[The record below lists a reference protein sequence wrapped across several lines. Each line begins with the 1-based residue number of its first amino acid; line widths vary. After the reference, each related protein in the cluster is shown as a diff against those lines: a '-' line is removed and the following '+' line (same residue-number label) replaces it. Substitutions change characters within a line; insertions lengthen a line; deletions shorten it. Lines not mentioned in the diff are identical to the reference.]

1 MNNIYF
7 NSRMKAINKILYFSV
22 FTAMLAS
29 CDLTVLPEDTVSPE
43 QYFQNKS
50 DLELWTNQFY
60 TLLDAPDATSGLN
73 ADDMIDKSMGAV
85 LEETRSA
92 ADENGWS
99 WSKLRHINYFL
110 QHSSNCKDGDIRKQY
125 DGVAQFFR
133 AYFYFVKV
141 RRYGDVPWYD
151 QVLESEDEEL
161 LQKPRDSRE
170 YVMDKVLK
178 DFEDAATNL
187 PGKCSEAR
195 NTRVT
200 KWAALAFASRAA
212 LYEGTFRKYHGL
224 GNYEKY
230 LEIAAKTAKQFIDE
244 SGFDLYKVGTEPY
257 RDMFCA
263 DQANTTEIVLARA
276 YNFAGLQLSHS
287 VQFNI
292 SNNQQGFT
300 RRFVNHYLMSDGS
313 RFTEKSGYET
323 MPYTEEVKGR
333 DPRLQQTILCPQYI
347 QKGEKTV
354 TANDLS
360 AYCGYKPIKFIGTK
374 EHDGASKS
382 TSDWPLMRTAEV
394 YLNYAEA
401 KAELG
406 TLTQEDLTIS
416 INKIRARVKMPD
428 LNMKDANSK
437 PDAYLEACYP
447 NVDKGSNKGV
457 ILEIRRERTV
467 EMVMEGLRQWDMF
480 RWKEG
485 KQMFNQY
492 IPYYGIYI
500 PGVGTYDMDGDGTP
514 DLEIYE
520 TTATSQC
527 DNKKKL
533 NKDIYLSNG
542 TSGYII
548 GFPKVTYGKNW
559 KEERDYLWPIP
570 ADQRVLT
577 QGVLSQNPG
586 WEDGLSY

>member
-1 MNNIYF
+1 
-7 NSRMKAINKILYFSV
+7 MKAINKIIILGVVTALFS
-22 FTAMLAS
+22 S
-29 CDLTVLPEDTVSPE
+29 CDLTLLPENAVTPDN
-43 QYFQNKS
+43 YFKNKS

-60 TLLDAPDATSGLN
+60 TLLDEPDASAGMN
-73 ADDMIDKSMGAV
+73 ADDMIDKGMGQV
-85 LEETRSA
+85 IEGTRSA
-92 ADENGWS
+92 ASETGWS

-110 QHSSNCKDGDIRKQY
+110 QHSSNCDDETARNEY
-125 DGVAQFFR
+125 NGVAQFFR

-151 QVLESEDEEL
+151 QVLGSEDQEL
-161 LQKPRDSRE
+161 LAKARDSRE
-170 YVMDKVLK
+170 FVMDQVLK

-187 PGKCSEAR
+187 PAKSKESR

-200 KWAALAFASRAA
+200 RWAALAFASQAA
-212 LYEGTFRKYHGL
+212 LYEGTYRKYHGMD
-224 GNYEKY
+224 NYEKY
-230 LEIAAKTAKQFIDE
+230 LEAAASTAKQFIDE
-244 SGFDLYKVGTEPY
+244 SGFSLYKEGTEPY
-257 RDMFCA
+257 RDLFCA
-263 DQANTTEIVLARA
+263 DQAKATEVVLARA
-276 YNFAGLQLSHS
+276 YNFEGLQLSHS
-287 VQFNI
+287 VQFSIANL
-292 SNNQQGFT
+292 QMGFT
-300 RRFVNHYLMSDGS
+300 RRFMNHYLMLDGS
-313 RFTEKSGYET
+313 RFTDKEGYET
-323 MPYTEEVKGR
+323 MFYTDEVKGR
-333 DPRLQQTILCPQYI
+333 DPRLEQTVLCPKYI
-347 QKGEKTV
+347 QKGETTV

-360 AYCGYKPIKFIGTK
+360 AYCGYKPIKFVSSK
-374 EHDGASKS
+374 DHDGAAKS
-382 TSDWPLMRTAEV
+382 TSDWPLMRAAEV

-406 TLTQEDLTIS
+406 TLKQEDLDIS
-416 INKIRARVKMPD
+416 VNKIRTRAKMPD
-428 LNMKDANSK
+428 LILDDANSK
-437 PDAYLEACYP
+437 PDAYLAACYP
-447 NVDKGSNKGV
+447 NVEQGANKGV
-457 ILEIRRERTV
+457 ILEIRRERTI
-467 EMVMEGLRQWDMF
+467 ELVMEGLRQWDLF

-485 KQMFNQY
+485 KQMFNHY
-492 IPYYGIYI
+492 IPYLGLYI

-533 NKDIYLSNG
+533 DKDIYLSNG

-548 GFPKVTYGKNW
+548 GFPKVTYGKDW

>member
-1 MNNIYF
+1 
-7 NSRMKAINKILYFSV
+7 MKAINKIIILGMVTALFS
-22 FTAMLAS
+22 S
-29 CDLTVLPEDTVSPE
+29 CDLTLLPENAVTPDN
-43 QYFQNKS
+43 YFKNKS

-60 TLLDAPDATSGLN
+60 TLLDEPDASAGMN
-73 ADDMIDKSMGAV
+73 ADDMIDKGMGQV
-85 LEETRSA
+85 IEGTRSA
-92 ADENGWS
+92 ASETGWS

-110 QHSSNCKDGDIRKQY
+110 QHSSNCDDETARNEY
-125 DGVAQFFR
+125 NGVAQFFR

-151 QVLESEDEEL
+151 QVLGSEDQEL
-161 LQKPRDSRE
+161 LAKARDSRE
-170 YVMDKVLK
+170 FVMDQVLK

-187 PGKCSEAR
+187 PAKSKESR

-200 KWAALAFASRAA
+200 RWAALAFASQAA
-212 LYEGTFRKYHGL
+212 LYEGTYRKYHGMD
-224 GNYEKY
+224 NYEKY
-230 LEIAAKTAKQFIDE
+230 LEAAASTAKQFIDE
-244 SGFDLYKVGTEPY
+244 SGFSLYKEGTEPY
-257 RDMFCA
+257 RDLFCA
-263 DQANTTEIVLARA
+263 DQAKATEVVLARA
-276 YNFAGLQLSHS
+276 YNFEGLQLSHS
-287 VQFNI
+287 VQFSIANL
-292 SNNQQGFT
+292 QMGFT
-300 RRFVNHYLMSDGS
+300 RRFMNHYLMLDGS
-313 RFTEKSGYET
+313 RFTDKEGYET
-323 MPYTEEVKGR
+323 MFYTDEVKGR
-333 DPRLQQTILCPQYI
+333 DPRLEQTVLCPKYI
-347 QKGEKTV
+347 QKGETTV

-360 AYCGYKPIKFIGTK
+360 AYCGYKPIKFVSSK
-374 EHDGASKS
+374 DHDGAAKS
-382 TSDWPLMRTAEV
+382 TSDWPLMRAAEV

-406 TLTQEDLTIS
+406 TLKQEDLDIS
-416 INKIRARVKMPD
+416 VNKIRTRAKMPD
-428 LNMKDANSK
+428 LILDDANGK
-437 PDAYLEACYP
+437 PDAYLAACYP
-447 NVDKGSNKGV
+447 NVDQGANKGV
-457 ILEIRRERTV
+457 ILEIRRERTI
-467 EMVMEGLRQWDMF
+467 ELVMEGLRQWDLF

-485 KQMFNQY
+485 KQMFNHY
-492 IPYYGIYI
+492 IPYLGLYI

-533 NKDIYLSNG
+533 DKDIYLSNG

-548 GFPKVTYGKNW
+548 GFPKVTYGKDW

>member
-1 MNNIYF
+1 
-7 NSRMKAINKILYFSV
+7 MKAINKIIFLGVVTALFS
-22 FTAMLAS
+22 S
-29 CDLTVLPEDTVSPE
+29 CDLTLLPENAVTPDN
-43 QYFQNKS
+43 YFKNKS

-60 TLLDAPDATSGLN
+60 TLLDEPDASAGMN
-73 ADDMIDKSMGAV
+73 ADDMIDKGMGQV
-85 LEETRSA
+85 IEGTRSA
-92 ADENGWS
+92 ASETGWS

-110 QHSSNCKDGDIRKQY
+110 QHSSNCDDETARNEY
-125 DGVAQFFR
+125 NGVAQFFR

-151 QVLESEDEEL
+151 QVLGSEDQEL
-161 LQKPRDSRE
+161 LTKARDSRE
-170 YVMDKVLK
+170 FVMDQVLK

-187 PGKCSEAR
+187 PAKSKESR

-200 KWAALAFASRAA
+200 RWAALAFASQAA
-212 LYEGTFRKYHGL
+212 LYEGTYRKYHGMD
-224 GNYEKY
+224 NYEKY
-230 LEIAAKTAKQFIDE
+230 LEAAASTAKQFIDE
-244 SGFDLYKVGTEPY
+244 SGFSLYKEGTEPY
-257 RDMFCA
+257 RDLFCA
-263 DQANTTEIVLARA
+263 DQAKATEVVLARA
-276 YNFAGLQLSHS
+276 YNFEGLQLSHS
-287 VQFNI
+287 VQFSIANL
-292 SNNQQGFT
+292 QMGFT
-300 RRFVNHYLMSDGS
+300 RRFMNHYLMLDGS
-313 RFTEKSGYET
+313 RFTDKEGYET
-323 MPYTEEVKGR
+323 MFYTDEVKGR
-333 DPRLQQTILCPQYI
+333 DPRLEQTVLCPQYI
-347 QKGEKTV
+347 QKGETTV

-360 AYCGYKPIKFIGTK
+360 AYCGYKPIKFVSSK
-374 EHDGASKS
+374 DHDGAAKS
-382 TSDWPLMRTAEV
+382 TSDWPLMRAAEV

-406 TLTQEDLTIS
+406 TLKQEDLDIS
-416 INKIRARVKMPD
+416 VNKIRTRAKMPD
-428 LNMKDANSK
+428 LILDDANSK
-437 PDAYLEACYP
+437 PDAYLAACYP
-447 NVDKGSNKGV
+447 NVDQGANKGI
-457 ILEIRRERTV
+457 ILEIRRERTI
-467 EMVMEGLRQWDMF
+467 ELVMEGLRQWDLF

-485 KQMFNQY
+485 KQMFNHY
-492 IPYYGIYI
+492 VPYLGLYI

-533 NKDIYLSNG
+533 DKDIYLSNG

-548 GFPKVTYGKNW
+548 GFPKVTYGKDW